1 MLSLAQNRSYRTLHL
16 VASVF
21 SMWRLPSCV
30 VEEADTDGFGIVL
43 RVGEQKDVMPE
54 GHWLLDG
61 CWMSPEEQDPDS
73 FSRNLDEFLLRDSF
87 CITKEVPTLED
98 ANLFCDGEQILPQE
112 KQDDVAPLTTVRTFT
127 RRERGSYLEM
137 LLDNA
142 TPDTERWMGTVLA
155 HFLVQRAVPGAAN
168 TRELIPPPLSVS
180 AEQVE
185 DVRRQDRKDAA
196 DKVQC
201 AENSMIEAE
210 EALFK
215 VISRQSSSREFIEPL
230 MCNYTLAK
238 QLLEQDTGGLPSASA
253 QAQVLTHHVV
263 LQCDS
268 LVDRDAIKA
277 VQRADRDCRDVLVIR
292 LRIFCED
299 PLDRD
304 LFISNAAKA
313 YIGPGAE
320 IDALDK
326 DILSQLLLSYHV
338 LRRNR
343 ELGFRSK
350 GQEAVDRRA
359 GTLRMKQPGQQTQT
373 QGDEVKASPQ
383 LRVGE
388 PGVPAPL
395 PIKVEQWMENCS
407 DIRLQLAFND
417 KALLKAKARQD
428 NTDTALLNP
437 GGDEVEV
444 PVNSQTIPIGQ
455 GPNKMGGHH
464 ASTLA
469 EASTVTTGKHPWE
482 LPNQYRNCR
491 RPEPM
496 GNGTYRLSNGKCYTD
511 YKLAAAEL
519 RELKWYHHLHG
530 FHPRNRGSCADLMVN
545 VD

>member
-155 HFLVQRAVPGAAN
+155 RFLVQRAVPGAAN

-185 DVRRQDRKDAA
+185 DVRRQDRKDAV

-230 MCNYTLAK
+230 MYNYTLAR

-373 QGDEVKASPQ
+373 QGDEVKASPRLRVGEPGVPAPPHCSTQ

-388 PGVPAPL
+388 PGVPAP
-395 PIKVEQWMENCS
+395 P
-407 DIRLQLAFND
+407 QL
-417 KALLKAKARQD
+417 RVG